1 MAVCRFKVGTVR
13 CPSVGETAHVADLKV
28 RIGRLA
34 LWEEVAGCERD
45 WSAAMRTVLERTV
58 LQEHRA
64 RLGARRWSSDRA

>member
-13 CPSVGETAHVADLKV
+13 SPSVGETAQGADLKV

-58 LQEHRA
+58 LQEHRH
-64 RLGARRWSSDRA
+64 RLGARRWSSDRG